1 MNELQI
7 IFYTSQDYYDS
18 KKQHRKRE
26 PNMFTSFRKEKMKR
40 RPANVPIDE
49 YIKDVRRIW
58 KGMSEVE
65 NLFLVE

>member
-1 MNELQI
+1 
-7 IFYTSQDYYDS
+7 DYYDS

-65 NLFLVE
+65 KSDWQRKFHNNQEKRK